1 MRPLRVVL
9 VKVFAVMSFSNQLLG
24 ATHWAG
30 RTRAGLALAITLCAG
45 CQGYAPVEL
54 PDARSPRL
62 AMHGASATQALPV
75 QLEEPVYTD
84 AGWAPGSGE
93 GLWGRIGRN
102 ASLWKHAAS
111 NSRIN
116 QQIGWL
122 VANPGYLSSA
132 SGRANPYL
140 HFIVQSLDRRG
151 LPREL
156 ALLPMIESSYN
167 PTAVSVRQAVG
178 LWQFMPATA
187 TDVGLRRTASYD
199 GRRDVMAS
207 TVAAMDHLQRLYTV
221 FDGDWLLAL
230 AAYNA
235 GEGTVARAMDANR
248 RKGLPTDYWH
258 LRLPQET
265 TNYVPR
271 LLALSIIVNAPQAH
285 GVRLRPVR
293 DEPYFIQVP
302 LTHPVDLQQLSAA
315 SGVPEKTLRQLNPA
329 YLKGTTQEGP
339 GHLLVP
345 VAFQQPLVAALNTP
359 TENRLA
365 PGAVLPPTRAI
376 AAAGV
381 P

>member
-1 MRPLRVVL
+1 
-9 VKVFAVMSFSNQLLG
+9 MSASNQLLA
-24 ATHWAG
+24 ATQWAG
-30 RTRAGLALAITLCAG
+30 HARAGLALAIALCAG
-45 CQGYAPVEL
+45 CQGYAPIEL

-62 AMHGASATQALPV
+62 AMRGSSPADRFPV
-75 QLEEPVYTD
+75 QLQETAYSD
-84 AGWAPGSGE
+84 SNWAAASTGE
-93 GLWGRIGRN
+93 GLWGRIGRDG
-102 ASLWKHAAS
+102 SLWKHTVP

-116 QQIGWL
+116 QQISWL
-122 VANPGYLSSA
+122 VGNPGYISSA
-132 SGRANPYL
+132 SGRASPYL
-140 HFIVQSLDRRG
+140 HFIVQSLERRG

-187 TDVGLRRTASYD
+187 TDVGLRRTANYD
-199 GRRDVMAS
+199 GRRDVTAS
-207 TVAAMDHLQRLYTV
+207 TVAAMDHLQRLHSV
-221 FDGDWLLAL
+221 FQGDWLLAL

-235 GEGTVARAMDANR
+235 GEGTVARAMNANR
-248 RKGLPTDYWH
+248 RQGLPTDYWH
-258 LRLPQET
+258 LSLPRET
-265 TNYVPR
+265 TDYVPR

-293 DEPYFIQVP
+293 DEPYFAQVA
-302 LTHPVDLQQLSAA
+302 LAHPVDLKQLSAA

-345 VAFQQPLVAALNTP
+345 VTMQQPLLAALN
-359 TENRLA
+359 A
-365 PGAVLPPTRAI
+365 PGDNAPGPGTTFPSTPAI
-376 AAAGV
+376 AAANA

>member
-1 MRPLRVVL
+1 
-9 VKVFAVMSFSNQLLG
+9 MSFSNQLLG
-24 ATHWAG
+24 ATQWAG
-30 RTRAGLALAITLCAG
+30 RARVGLALAITLCAG

-62 AMHGASATQALPV
+62 TMRGANAVEPLPV
-75 QLEEPVYTD
+75 QLEESAYPNANWAA
-84 AGWAPGSGE
+84 AGTGE

-102 ASLWKHAAS
+102 ASLWKQAAP

-116 QQIGWL
+116 QQIVWL
-122 VANPGYLSSA
+122 VGNPGYLSGA
-132 SGRANPYL
+132 SGRASPYL
-140 HFIVQSLDRRG
+140 HYIVQSLDRRG

-187 TDVGLRRTASYD
+187 TDVGLRRTAGYD

-207 TVAAMDHLQRLYTV
+207 TVAAMDHLQRLHTV

-235 GEGTVARAMDANR
+235 GEGTVARAMDSNR

-339 GHLLVP
+339 GQLLVP
-345 VAFQQPLVAALNTP
+345 VAFQQPLMAALNASD
-359 TENRLA
+359 ERRLD
-365 PGAVLPPTRAI
+365 PDAVLPPTRAI
-376 AAAGV
+376 AAAGT

>member
-1 MRPLRVVL
+1 MD
-9 VKVFAVMSFSNQLLG
+9 S
-24 ATHWAG
+24 
-30 RTRAGLALAITLCAG
+30 
-45 CQGYAPVEL
+45 
-54 PDARSPRL
+54 
-62 AMHGASATQALPV
+62 
-75 QLEEPVYTD
+75 
-84 AGWAPGSGE
+84 GWAAASTGE
-93 GLWGRIGRN
+93 GLWGRIGRD
-102 ASLWKHAAS
+102 AGLWKQTAP

-122 VANPGYLSSA
+122 VGKPGYISSA
-132 SGRANPYL
+132 SGRASPYL

-187 TDVGLRRTASYD
+187 TDVGLRRTANYD

-207 TVAAMDHLQRLYTV
+207 TVAAMDHLQRLHRV
-221 FDGDWLLAL
+221 FQGDWLLAL

-258 LRLPQET
+258 LRLPRET
-265 TNYVPR
+265 TDYVPR

-293 DEPYFIQVP
+293 DEPYFTQVA
-302 LTHPVDLQQLSAA
+302 LAQPVDLKQLSAA

-345 VAFQQPLVAALNTP
+345 VAMRQTLMAALNTP
-359 TENRLA
+359 AGEALS
-365 PGAVLPPTRAI
+365 PGAVLPPARAI
-376 AAAGV
+376 AAASA